1 MNLISMLQDT
11 VKQHPDNIAIVLGEQ
26 RLSYTE
32 LDETSSRVAN
42 ALRELKVKKGD
53 RIVMLLPNSLEFAVI
68 FFGIVKAGG
77 IAVPLD
83 TRYHIE
89 ELDSFFKNSTPSV
102 LFGESPYLE
111 SILPVL
117 SRFQSIQ
124 HVICLGSSDKDKL
137 LSYSEII
144 NTYPTDDVAVDIIP
158 DDVGVISYTGG
169 PTNNPH
175 GAVITHR
182 NLVTEAIISSDGF
195 QQTDKDVIMIF
206 ALPMFH
212 MFGMTAVLLGSVN
225 TGSTI
230 IVVPGTGISIN
241 SLMEA
246 IEREQGTILL
256 GVPYIYA
263 LAVMI
268 AKREGIHNSLKT
280 LRLCVSGG
288 APLPI
293 NTIRQFK
300 KYYSITLIDIWGL
313 TEAVCHVTSQP
324 IDGTGTLGASGKA
337 LPGWEMKIVDI
348 NDVELPPNES
358 GEIIIRGPIMD
369 GYYNN
374 PAATSRVVKN
384 GWLYTGDIGK
394 LDKAGFLYITGR
406 KKRMIILKGQNV
418 YPDDIEVIL
427 RTHPRVAGAR
437 VMGKPDKLRGEIVI
451 AYIILKDGEE
461 ATAQEIKSFCA
472 ERIADFKIP
481 KQILF
486 TDTLPEMSA
495 VNMFQ
500 EEPSPS

>member
-1 MNLISMLQDT
+1 MNLISMLKDT
-11 VKQHPDNIAIVLGEQ
+11 VKQHSDNIAIVLGEQ

-32 LDETSSRVAN
+32 LDEASGRVAN

-53 RIVMLLPNSLEFAVI
+53 RIAMLLPNSLEFAII
-68 FFGIVKAGG
+68 FFGIIKAGG

-89 ELDSFFKNSTPSV
+89 ELDYFFDNSTPRV
-102 LFGESPYLE
+102 LFGESPYLKP
-111 SILPVL
+111 ILPVL
-117 SRFQSIQ
+117 SRFTSIE
-124 HVICLGSSDKDKL
+124 HVICLDYSDKDRL

-144 NTYPTDDVAVDIIP
+144 NTYPANVVTVDLTP
-158 DDVGVISYTGG
+158 DDAGVISYTGG
-169 PTNNPH
+169 PTSHPH
-175 GAVITHR
+175 GAMISHR
-182 NLVTEAIISSDGF
+182 NLVAEAIISSDGF
-195 QQTDKDVIMIF
+195 QQTDKDVIMVF

-212 MFGMTAVLLGSVN
+212 MFGLTAVLLGSVYK
-225 TGSTI
+225 GSTI

-246 IEREQGTILL
+246 IERERGTILL

-263 LAVMI
+263 LAIMM
-268 AKREGIHNSLKT
+268 AEREGIHSNLKT

-300 KYYSITLIDIWGL
+300 KYYGLTVIDIWGL

-324 IDGTGTLGASGKA
+324 IDGTGKLGAAGKA
-337 LPGWEMKIVDI
+337 LPGWEMKIVDG
-348 NDVELPPNES
+348 NDTELPPNKS

-374 PAATSRVVKN
+374 PRETSRVIEN

-418 YPDDIEVIL
+418 YPDDIEAVL
-427 RTHPRVAGAR
+427 RTHPGVAEAR
-437 VMGKPDKLRGEIVI
+437 VMGIPDKLRGEIVI

-461 ATAQEIKSFCA
+461 ATDREIRSFCA
-472 ERIADFKIP
+472 ERISDFKIP

-486 TDTLPEMSA
+486 TDTLPEMSV